1 MSYEPE
7 RRQYGR
13 TLQKKITE
21 NTTEIATILQKLRV
35 IYEKK
40 PAVLSLINVLQNV
53 PVDPYYDLIK
63 HIIDYF
69 DQLHNLLMVARKK
82 LTKVLGAIGFEFLPH
97 RTRINSYIT
106 LFNPDESY
114 NSNRERIDY
123 ADVRCNFVFAN
134 KKTYET
140 FELMTQF
147 RVGITSISEEGFGC
161 DIEWWAT
168 SQLELDFNDI
178 NRYNLNKMITCPKE
192 FSREIQGAVSEICHL
207 FAITNRLI

>member
-1 MSYEPE
+1 MSYGPIKYGENL
-7 RRQYGR
+7 RQEII
-13 TLQKKITE
+13 K
-21 NTTEIATILQKLRV
+21 NTTEITKILQELRV
-35 IYEKK
+35 KYEKK

-53 PVDPYYDLIK
+53 PVDLYYDLIK

-69 DQLHNLLMVARKK
+69 DQLHGLLMVARKE
-82 LTKVLGAIGFEFLPH
+82 LTKVLGAIGLEFIPH
-97 RTRINSYIT
+97 LTRINSYIT
-106 LFNPDESY
+106 LFNRNESY
-114 NSNRERIDY
+114 NSSRTHIDY
-123 ADVRCNFVFAN
+123 TTVRCKFVFAN

-140 FELMTQF
+140 FELMTEF
-147 RVGITSISEEGFGC
+147 RVGITYISEELDY

-192 FSREIQGAVSEICHL
+192 FSRKIQGAVSEICHL